1 MCPLLAYQR
10 RTAYTLATLG
20 SRQRASIR
28 WVVRQVAYLLV
39 GLGSLQV
46 TLRGNDDVDS
56 LLGIRKMFDMK
67 VRALAARKP

>member
-1 MCPLLAYQR
+1 
-10 RTAYTLATLG
+10 
-20 SRQRASIR
+20 
-28 WVVRQVAYLLV
+28 VVRQVAYLLV
-39 GLGSLQV
+39 GLGSLRV